1 MTSWRNCYFTW
12 SIWEFVQDLES
23 NGHFSLG
30 WRSSLK
36 WPAIDFKEQIWHGS
50 TKKDKKRWK
59 YKWSHNYIYELCCK
73 PSFKILM
80 QAMNQWSNHSHV
92 PLCFV
97 TRSPKF
103 SSCFKGSN
111 GSYFSVTWNLRFIQ
125 SSTCCFSSPT
135 VIPSECNPV
144 LWPPPR
150 QSYLQRGI
158 KINQFTSFSQWSI
171 LLLSWP

>member
-1 MTSWRNCYFTW
+1 
-12 SIWEFVQDLES
+12 
-23 NGHFSLG
+23 
-30 WRSSLK
+30 
-36 WPAIDFKEQIWHGS
+36 
-50 TKKDKKRWK
+50 
-59 YKWSHNYIYELCCK
+59 
-73 PSFKILM
+73 M
-80 QAMNQWSNHSHV
+80 QAMNQWSNHSNV

-125 SSTCCFSSPT
+125 SSICCFSSPT

-150 QSYLQRGI
+150 QSYLQWSI
-158 KINQFTSFSQWSI
+158 KINQFTSFSQLSI
-171 LLLSWP
+171 LLLSWPSKWLGSIDVRRIKYWSLLRLERVKERLRAGKESIPKLSHAKRWN